1 MKKNRVICLI
11 LSAFMLL
18 SALCAGASAES
29 ADFSVAAGCHSED
42 AAKPLGGGE
51 KLLDT
56 SKAVILYE
64 LNSGTMVYAYNPDQT
79 IYPSSMVKIM
89 TALVALG
96 RGNLNSVAVVTRE
109 ALSNVAI
116 GSVSAGL
123 KVGEEISL
131 ESLLYCMIAASANDA
146 AVVIAEHIAGSQD
159 AFIQLMNSTA
169 QALGCTG
176 THFSNVHG
184 LHDEQTYTT
193 ARDVCRILTAALK
206 NETFRTIFETEE
218 YTVPATNKS
227 EERRVVTSNY
237 MMSKDYTSKYFDS
250 RVTGGKTGATD
261 EAGRCLAV
269 TAEVGSM
276 NLLAIV
282 MGAKPTYAEEGIILK
297 TFGSYEEMKVLLD
310 YAEENYEFRQI
321 FYENQTFSQY
331 PVAGGA
337 NNAVTTPITPMSTV
351 LPVNL
356 QQEQLS
362 WIYADTPANLTAPVA
377 KGQRIGNMQVW
388 YGDICIAQS
397 DLVAMNAVDV
407 WVEPTE
413 PTGPVTHE
421 EDFDGTVIA
430 VVLAV
435 LLGLILLG
443 LAAFFAVNAIRRAA
457 AQARRRRRRR
467 NRRRSR

>member
-11 LSAFMLL
+11 LSAVMLL
-18 SALCAGASAES
+18 SALGAGVSAES
-29 ADFSVAAGCHSED
+29 VDYSASAGCHSED
-42 AAKPLGGGE
+42 AAKPLGGGD

-89 TALVALG
+89 TALVALENG
-96 RGNLNSVAVVTRE
+96 DLNSAAVVTRN
-109 ALSNVAI
+109 ALSHVAI
-116 GSVSAGL
+116 GSVSAKL
-123 KVGEEISL
+123 QEGEEISL

-146 AVVIAEHIAGSQD
+146 AVVIAEHIAGSEA
-159 AFIQLMNSTA
+159 AFLEMMNGKA

-193 ARDVCRILTAALK
+193 ARDVCKILTAALE
-206 NETFRTIFETEE
+206 NDTFKTIFETEV

-227 EERRVVTSNY
+227 GERRVVTTNY

-276 NLLAIV
+276 KLLAVV
-282 MGAKPTYAEEGIILK
+282 MGAKPTYEEEGISLK

-310 YAEENYEFRQI
+310 YAEEKYEFRQI

-337 NNAVTTPITPMSTV
+337 NNVVTTPVTPMSTV

-356 QQEQLS
+356 KQEELS
-362 WIYADTPANLTAPVA
+362 WVYGDTPANITAPVA

-397 DLVAMNAVDV
+397 DLVAMNAVEV

-413 PTGPVTHE
+413 PTGPVTHD
-421 EDFDGTVIA
+421 EDFDGTMIA

-443 LAAFFAVNAIRRAA
+443 LAVFFAVNAIRRAA
-457 AQARRRRRRR
+457 ARARRRRRRR
-467 NRRRSR
+467 NRRRNR